1 MMSDWIGLGYAVSLG
16 AKAVAVAAMALLG
29 ATACT
34 AAKPVPYS
42 PPAQLTT
49 PAGSPA
55 APASPLPTA
64 HESPLPSASAQL
76 TGIQLQTVL
85 LPQQDFPGG
94 FAVSSASVVTSGG
107 SLISAPA
114 RYRLAAM
121 SCASFVQHLG
131 NTGFGET
138 AMAFDS
144 VVGQEQAFDQVIYQ
158 FGSDAAAAGFL
169 SGIRS
174 LAARCRSFTAVDNGA
189 SGTLSMRAQ
198 TAAPIGGHPSLLVRQ
213 SGKLGSTP
221 ITLDTLWAAS
231 GVDVFGAAA
240 IGAGTSVPGNPA
252 KQAIV
257 YALMTR
263 QAAAAVLAH

>member
-1 MMSDWIGLGYAVSLG
+1 VSLG
-16 AKAVAVAAMALLG
+16 AKTVAVAVVLLG

-34 AAKPVPYS
+34 ASKPIPYS
-42 PPAQLTT
+42 RPTQATT
-49 PAGSPA
+49 PASSPA

-76 TGIQLQTVL
+76 TGTQLQTVL
-85 LPQQDFPGG
+85 VPQSAFPGG
-94 FAVSSASVVTSGG
+94 FSVSSTSVVTSGG
-107 SLISAPA
+107 SLTSAPA
-114 RYRLAAM
+114 RYRLATM

-131 NTGFGET
+131 NTGFGEA

-144 VVGQEQAFDQVIYQ
+144 VVGQGQAFDQVIYQ

-174 LAARCRSFTAVDNGA
+174 LAARCRSFTATDNGA
-189 SGTLSMRAQ
+189 SGTLSMRAD
-198 TAAPIGGHPSLLVRQ
+198 TAAPVGGHPSLLVRE
-213 SGKLGSTP
+213 SGKLGGIP
-221 ITLDTLWAAS
+221 ITLDTLWTAS

-240 IGAGTSVPGNPA
+240 IGAGTSAPGNPA
-252 KQAIV
+252 KQTIV